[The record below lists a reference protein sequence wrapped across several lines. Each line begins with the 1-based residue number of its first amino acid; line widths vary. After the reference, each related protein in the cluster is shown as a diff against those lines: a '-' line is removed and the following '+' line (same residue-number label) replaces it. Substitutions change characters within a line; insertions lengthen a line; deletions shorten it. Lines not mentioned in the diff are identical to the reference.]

1 MIGNEIQNYTSKQW
15 VEHKQDY
22 NQNLDHPFSNVNSLL
37 CSNYT
42 MGPFSSSMN
51 QSNSPYVAQHTGV
64 EKASLDTNLRSND
77 DFLLEQSACHDGFMQ
92 NNYDPIY
99 DECND

>member
-51 QSNSPYVAQHTGV
+51 QSNSPYVAQHAGV

-77 DFLLEQSACHDGFMQ
+77 DFLLEQSACHDGFIQ